1 MGVMAELSCQSVMSS
16 VQYQMIPDSTDHE
29 TVFNI
34 VNYAQPVQDEID
46 EGYSTNYSPSSK
58 STSSFEC
65 DTSFERQEP
74 SSSDIQYVT
83 GQIGERIDDGK
94 GNMMWLVDFKLD
106 FLNDIEKSGA
116 DKRPAAEFEVSE
128 PAKRMKVCEVQDSF
142 VDDNQDSPLNLSHI
156 SPAPVLSPSSVLSS
170 APSSVVSCPSS
181 GGNKPNYTYTDL
193 ITLALRDKTALTVS
207 GIYQWITD
215 NYPYY
220 KAEDDR
226 WKNSVR
232 HNLSMNPNFRKGGRA
247 KQGTGHV
254 WVLADVSDLRP
265 QESLSENSSGR
276 KDSSDEAIRKILQSS
291 FPKSAASVP
300 VKKRSAAKRHQPP
313 SSAASSSLPVTQA
326 PVRMVQ
332 VAPPPPP
339 PSYTVVSSA
348 PMYDIQGAY
357 PVQVGVAPP
366 PYTPPAPQAHTQYLT
381 VDYQQQ
387 QQQQQQQHQNQYD
400 FSVSDSD
407 R

>member
-94 GNMMWLVDFKLD
+94 GSMMWLVDFKLD

-116 DKRPAAEFEVSE
+116 DKRPAAEFEGSE

-254 WVLADVSDLRP
+254 WVLADQNDLNR
-265 QESLSENSSGR
+265 QETLSEPSK
-276 KDSSDEAIRKILQSS
+276 KDTTDEAIRKILQSS
-291 FPKSAASVP
+291 FPKTSG
-300 VKKRSAAKRHQPP
+300 
-313 SSAASSSLPVTQA
+313 SSAPVQAGQVKRKVAGGSHAKSCNKIPSQQQQQCVKQQPLISLPIRPCPPLSQSSSHYTVIDTTGAAYDMSEYTL
-326 PVRMVQ
+326 
-332 VAPPPPP
+332 VAPPPPL
-339 PSYTVVSSA
+339 A
-348 PMYDIQGAY
+348 PV
-357 PVQVGVAPP
+357 PVQYTQVPLPP
-366 PYTPPAPQAHTQYLT
+366 Q
-381 VDYQQQ
+381 
-387 QQQQQQQHQNQYD
+387 
-400 FSVSDSD
+400 FIFG
-407 R
+407 